1 MQYYAW
7 VLINGHTLSKA
18 STAVPIK
25 LSSVDQ
31 YSTESCYYSAYFNF
45 KGKCFDRDVLVSTNH
60 DQFLCSVF
68 VRFDTLEKIH
78 KTHIL
83 LSLALHEHI
92 ATY

>member
-1 MQYYAW
+1 M
-7 VLINGHTLSKA
+7 I
-18 STAVPIK
+18 
-25 LSSVDQ
+25 
-31 YSTESCYYSAYFNF
+31 
-45 KGKCFDRDVLVSTNH
+45 DRDVLVSTNH